1 MKHYLNFIKT
11 IGVIEISEPF
21 GFDGSTHKV
30 EQGENYGR
38 DVILGDEE
46 IELTLTE
53 SHFEPLDYSQ
63 QLPNGV
69 EFQYASHAFEY
80 LKDVLKNEGWE
91 SEIEY
96 ILEKDNIQ
104 FSKGIIDGLTAVI
117 EYEQIKFKVI
127 QNTKREEVK
136 RRMDVVINAFSDED
150 LDGNAIEPCQ
160 TTDILLR
167 AKPIIQDSE
176 WDNSFSLPKLDMFK
190 FPLTES
196 EQRTAFNTINS
207 VINYG
212 IENTLSFLFQTQ
224 TIFNNLDYENI
235 SDYGYISAQNNLDTK
250 ILIKDIK
257 IVIDDVIRNIEGSP
271 IPLNTFPPNCSLK
284 FYYMKGDVFDYD
296 EKILIEQSN
305 IPLGAISFTYE
316 LPEYEIQTLLYLNEK
331 IYIWF
336 EFYPDYVNF
345 SDFTDVYRLSVPS
358 GKIKATAT
366 STSIDSIIK
375 GVRYID
381 LLKHACL
388 SVGLPEVIC
397 PEYDLSGEH
406 YNNFAFNGYLIG
418 QITDKPFNNKL
429 KDILAVTKEL
439 NHGYQINPENIE
451 VLHHDEFYKNTEI
464 GAFIQIPNLVN
475 KTEMNTD
482 LAVKTFDFN
491 YKNSSKGRETNREN
505 SIDDVHG
512 QTQWLYPSKKTDTNL
527 KIELDHI
534 RSAFLIE
541 EQRRKGTDNENTTSL
556 EGDDKLY
563 LLKVISIPPSQK
575 GGFTANLLMQI
586 QSDPF
591 PALKIASNNFRWDL
605 LGINIFT
612 VFKITAGE
620 NVATYAIN
628 QIEPSVLTLTS
639 TAFFSPNPPDFNGFA
654 TITFEFNYTD
664 VVLMNQTNEGY
675 SLIEG
680 VANGENYSNLEYSI
694 KRNLNRFY
702 SMLGACGRYLS
713 GLIKNT
719 MFEVNGNLITRKTA
733 ESNNVIDSES
743 IDLTEIKELRLYEP
757 RIESISVFSDFET
770 ATDLFNKVATDKG
783 YIRVQKVDNTVISG
797 YPKEMEYKW
806 LDGSLEMKLLPIKES
821 EFYDIDIN
829 LVSSFQI
836 NNNLFVSLYD
846 VNDIMI
852 VTPLRFDKIRING
865 VIYTDEIEFAEA
877 LTNLIQS

>member
-46 IELTLTE
+46 IELTLAE
-53 SHFEPLDYSQ
+53 SHFEPLDYPQ

-69 EFQYASHAFEY
+69 EFQYASHAFDY

-91 SEIEY
+91 AEVEY
-96 ILEKDNIQ
+96 ILEKESTQ

-117 EYEQIKFKVI
+117 EFEQIKFKVI

-136 RRMDVVINAFSDED
+136 RRMDVVINAFSDTD
-150 LDGNAIEPCQ
+150 LDDNEIEPCE

-167 AKPIIQDSE
+167 AKPIVQESE
-176 WDNSFSLPKLDMFK
+176 WRSGAETEIFSSGNTIAPGFFNGINQVLKSDINDTLSWGFLGTTAPPPTTNYETPPQDFRLLRAGSRLTNLKVTLKLHLKTQPINTGSCQVLGFFAKGLSMDESFSEFRNNIDNNGVQFYNSGVLSSTSSFFEINETLEIDLPYVL
-190 FPLTES
+190 
-196 EQRTAFNTINS
+196 EQGEVLYMVFLHAGTTIS
-207 VINYG
+207 
-212 IENTLSFLFQTQ
+212 
-224 TIFNNLDYENI
+224 
-235 SDYGYISAQNNLDTK
+235 K
-250 ILIKDIK
+250 
-257 IVIDDVIRNIEGSP
+257 
-271 IPLNTFPPNCSLK
+271 NTFFDCNLSLN
-284 FYYMKGDVFDYD
+284 V
-296 EKILIEQSN
+296 
-305 IPLGAISFTYE
+305 
-316 LPEYEIQTLLYLNEK
+316 
-331 IYIWF
+331 
-336 EFYPDYVNF
+336 
-345 SDFTDVYRLSVPS
+345 
-358 GKIKATAT
+358 T

-381 LLKHACL
+381 LLKHACK

-397 PEYDLSGEH
+397 PEYDVNGVH

-418 QITDKPFNNKL
+418 QITNKPFNNKL
-429 KDILAVTKEL
+429 KDLLAVTKEL

-451 VLHHDEFYKNTEI
+451 VLHHDEFYKDTEI

-491 YKNSSKGRETNREN
+491 YKNSSKGRETNGEN

-556 EGDDKLY
+556 QGDDKLY
-563 LLKVISIPPSQK
+563 LLKVVSIPPSLK

-586 QSDPF
+586 QENPF
-591 PALKIASNNFRWDL
+591 PALKIVSNNFRWDL

-620 NVATYAIN
+620 NVATYAVN
-628 QIEPSVLTLTS
+628 QIEPSVITLTS

-664 VVLMNQTNEGY
+664 VVLMNQTSEGY

-694 KRNLNRFY
+694 KRNLKRFY

-713 GLIKNT
+713 GVIKNT
-719 MFEVNGNLITRKTA
+719 MFEVNGGLITRKSV
-733 ESNNVIDSES
+733 ESQNVIDSEAIS
-743 IDLTEIKELRLYEP
+743 LEQIKEMRLYEP
-757 RIESISVFSDFET
+757 RIETVTVFADFEN
-770 ATDLFNKVATDKG
+770 ATTLFNKVANDKG

-797 YPKEMEYKW
+797 FPKEMEYKW
-806 LDGSLEMKLLPIKES
+806 LDGSLEMKLLPKKES
-821 EFYDIDIN
+821 EYFDIDEN
-829 LVSSFQI
+829 LVASFQI

-846 VNDIMI
+846 SNDILI
-852 VTPLRFDKIRING
+852 VTPLRFDKIQVNG